1 LDPTNNFY
9 SFKKLNFGLFKKI
22 MKKSSNTGK
31 KTAFVA
37 DERNSG
43 GRTQI
48 TQLLYNHY
56 NALINTKP
64 TIKMPQDSMAQ
75 WNTNSHTSTYKSTR
89 ATKNPTNIRQ
99 KSSKIR
105 RPQSKASK
113 NSMAGTSARNIND
126 TNHLHAR
133 PVSAQYGKYRGRN
146 YKDDDHV
153 NREHMLNLKSQ
164 YRKISEMGYSYNDRK
179 KRPYDPVANPALVFK
194 RKKPRGVSS
203 EVAGPGPNKYHNY
216 DQEYQ
221 QSKVV
226 KSVSKPKRAVQSAT
240 VASKKQRIYRTEYGD
255 FTEDQLREILKWQQA
270 ELEKQE
276 AEKLRKKKVVKRRK
290 IPKPAVKRE
299 PEDVPLN
306 HHDLVRE
313 QDYHNQRQLLE
324 QQQQLRQQQQHQE
337 MLIRQQQMAEEQMA
351 HEDLDE
357 LHERMRPKLKKKK
370 VVKPSSGNAGMA
382 GPATVAVKKPRVK
395 KTIVGGSQQNV
406 SSKMAQQQQQQQI
419 QYVQM
424 PDGQYYAVDP
434 NQLLP
439 KKKKVAKTVKKKPK
453 KKIVQSSSQN
463 GEHQDSL
470 PHKYF
475 ISH

>member
-1 LDPTNNFY
+1 
-9 SFKKLNFGLFKKI
+9 
-22 MKKSSNTGK
+22 MKKASGTGK
-31 KTAFVA
+31 KQAFA
-37 DERNSG
+37 SDDRNSG

-89 ATKNPTNIRQ
+89 GTKNPPNIRQ

-113 NSMAGTSARNIND
+113 NSMAGTSARNINESGQQYI
-126 TNHLHAR
+126 R

-203 EVAGPGPNKYHNY
+203 EVAGPGPNKHHQYEQDPREYHA
-216 DQEYQ
+216 QKIQ
-221 QSKVV
+221 
-226 KSVSKPKRAVQSAT
+226 KSVSKPKRTVQSAH
-240 VASKKQRIYRTEYGD
+240 VAKKQRIYRTEYGD

-270 ELEKQE
+270 ELERQE
-276 AEKLRKKKVVKRRK
+276 AEKLKKKKVVKKRR

-313 QDYHNQRQLLE
+313 QEYY
-324 QQQQLRQQQQHQE
+324 
-337 MLIRQQQMAEEQMA
+337 QQQMIHAS
-351 HEDLDE
+351 L
-357 LHERMRPKLKKKK
+357 
-370 VVKPSSGNAGMA
+370 
-382 GPATVAVKKPRVK
+382 
-395 KTIVGGSQQNV
+395 
-406 SSKMAQQQQQQQI
+406 
-419 QYVQM
+419 
-424 PDGQYYAVDP
+424 
-434 NQLLP
+434 
-439 KKKKVAKTVKKKPK
+439 
-453 KKIVQSSSQN
+453 SSS
-463 GEHQDSL
+463 L
-470 PHKYF
+470 M
-475 ISH
+475 